1 MSSDEDYMQTTDG
14 RWVRKDNQILQHT
27 QLKPLERTQTY
38 NRDQYLRVLSQW
50 LYLEDLEAVDIIMAT
65 ALSIY
70 LPGDPVWLFLI
81 APAGSTKTEL
91 LRSFSGE
98 PFYSISTMTPQTL
111 ISGLKGNK
119 NIDLLPQL
127 DGKVLII
134 KDFTS
139 ILSKKSEDQSAIF
152 ADLREAY
159 DGYLEKSFGSGVGTK
174 RCHSRFGL
182 IAGVTGV
189 IDMYRV
195 IHSLLG
201 ERFLKCRLHNT
212 AEAAI
217 NRAGDLAGKE
227 EEMRRALAEATRNC
241 FAYYAT
247 HTKGQDTITVDKET
261 HEQVKAL
268 ANITAKLRSEVARDR
283 WHKVQYQPQAEVG
296 TRLTKQFLKLAQ
308 GLAIFYEQDSVG
320 GKEYQALLRIAQ
332 DTVASQRMQLVL
344 ALAGTEPLST
354 KEAGYRAKIP
364 TETTKELL
372 EDLWMLNLVDRSGEV
387 AFSWQLTEQ
396 VNSLLLQA
404 RLASGTQNTLRTHE
418 KNDNSFG

>member
-1 MSSDEDYMQTTDG
+1 MSTPQDYVQTLDG
-14 RWVRKDNQILQHT
+14 RWVRKDSQILGHIQH
-27 QLKPLERTQTY
+27 KPQEESQPYT
-38 NRDQYLRVLSQW
+38 RDQYLEILSHW
-50 LYLEDLEAVDIIMAT
+50 LYLEDLQAVDIVMAT

-70 LPGDPVWLFLI
+70 LLGDPVWLFLI

-111 ISGLKGNK
+111 ISGLKGSK
-119 NIDLLPQL
+119 NVDLLPQL
-127 DGKVLII
+127 NGKVLII

-152 ADLREAY
+152 ADLREVH

-174 RCHSRFGL
+174 RYHSRFGL

-201 ERFLKCRLHNT
+201 ERFLKCRLLNT

-217 NRAGDLAGKE
+217 NKAGDLAGKE
-227 EEMRRALAEATRNC
+227 EEMRRALAQATTSC
-241 FAYYAT
+241 FTYYAI
-247 HTKGQDTITVDKET
+247 HAREQDAANVEERTRERI
-261 HEQVKAL
+261 KAL

-296 TRLTKQFLKLAQ
+296 TRLAKQFLKLAQ
-308 GLAIFYEQDSVG
+308 GLAIFYEHDSVG
-320 GKEYQALLRIAQ
+320 EKEYEAALRIAQ
-332 DTVASQRMQLVL
+332 DSVGSQRMQLVL
-344 ALAGTEPLST
+344 ALVGAGPIST
-354 KEAGYRAKIP
+354 KEAGDRARIP
-364 TETTKELL
+364 TDTAKELL
-372 EDLWMLNLVDRSGEV
+372 EDLWMLKLVDRSGE
-387 AFSWQLTEQ
+387 ATFSWQLTKQ
-396 VNSLLLQA
+396 VNSLLIEAGLA
-404 RLASGTQNTLRTHE
+404 RGYAKHPENTQE
-418 KNDNSFG
+418 Q